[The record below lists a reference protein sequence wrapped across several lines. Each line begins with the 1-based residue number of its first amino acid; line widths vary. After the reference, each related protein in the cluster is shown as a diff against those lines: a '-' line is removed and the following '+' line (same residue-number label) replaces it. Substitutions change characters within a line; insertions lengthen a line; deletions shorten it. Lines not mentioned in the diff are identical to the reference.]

1 MAKETSFGLL
11 NSPAISVVR
20 NADIPYKAENIGA
33 TPIDVKTIN
42 WETST
47 NISDAV
53 DVYTSPA
60 IKDTLIDSAIFNVL
74 IVATTSTFDK
84 SLVMDY
90 MSTYEDAAL
99 QKGVENGF
107 WKYLEEQNAT
117 SAGVKAK
124 TKVAFAQLENKYSE
138 ITSGGQGVI
147 HAPRGY
153 ADIYKGTIEG
163 KNLLNHVGTPI
174 IAGGGYKP
182 TSGKIY
188 ETGPVEVLLSDSSE
202 YIETDIKNNT
212 VTLTKEY
219 TVVIS
224 YMDGP
229 VSTEIDLT
237 LE

>member
-11 NSPAISVVR
+11 NSPAISVVH

-107 WKYLEEQNAT
+107 WIHSKPNKSYISSPSANGELDEGYEDPTQLGGIVFTGGIYPLRFTTKRVIGLE
-117 SAGVKAK
+117 
-124 TKVAFAQLENKYSE
+124 FLIDEN
-138 ITSGGQGVI
+138 
-147 HAPRGY
+147 
-153 ADIYKGTIEG
+153 
-163 KNLLNHVGTPI
+163 
-174 IAGGGYKP
+174 
-182 TSGKIY
+182 
-188 ETGPVEVLLSDSSE
+188 
-202 YIETDIKNNT
+202 
-212 VTLTKEY
+212 
-219 TVVIS
+219 
-224 YMDGP
+224 
-229 VSTEIDLT
+229 
-237 LE
+237 